1 MPKNSK
7 PNPFLNKGAT
17 KGIKLECNDFKYF
30 LDIVS
35 LEKEERNAIQKV
47 LKQAKSLPAALGDYH
62 GTYQGGLYDHTL
74 LVTNLAHH
82 LYEDSVIKNL
92 DLNKIVLTS
101 IYHDF
106 GKVSYYGLKKKLPN
120 RKVSV
125 RPIDRTK
132 ANKKNIS
139 TFKLK
144 GADNHVDECIAVLD
158 KYKLPYDEEI
168 HRAILFHHGCF
179 SLYEPFVPNRLATM
193 VYTADIIATRIHKI

>member
-1 MPKNSK
+1 MPKDSK

-17 KGIKLECNDFKYF
+17 KEIKFECNNFDFF

-35 LEKEERNAIQKV
+35 LEKEERSLIQMV
-47 LKQAKSLPAALGDYH
+47 LKQSKSLPAALRGHH

-74 LVTNLAHH
+74 LVTNLAHRI
-82 LYEDSVIKNL
+82 YEDSLNKNL
-92 DLNKIVLTS
+92 DLKKIVLTS

-106 GKVSYYGLKKKLPN
+106 GKVSYYGLKKKITN

-125 RPIDRTK
+125 RSIDRK
-132 ANKKNIS
+132 EANNKNIS
-139 TFKLK
+139 TFKLL
-144 GADNHVDECIAVLD
+144 GADNHVDECVAVLD

-193 VYTADIIATRIHKI
+193 VYTADIIAAKIYRI